1 MYKYKAFISYSH
13 RDRKWADWLHK
24 RLETYVFPKHI
35 PSLKTR
41 SLKPIFRDREDLSV
55 SSDLSRNIRDALL
68 QSECLI
74 VLCSPYAAQ
83 SQWVNKEIREF
94 RRLNPQAEIF
104 PIIVGG
110 EPHAEQRG
118 LTPEQEC
125 FPEALRFTSE
135 PSAPDNTNQIEPLA
149 ADLRKDK
156 DGKQLGLAKLIAGMC
171 GISPND
177 LIQRDLQRARKRMI
191 AVTSGASL
199 IVLALSLLTVSTLI
213 ARDAAEQNARIA
225 EEQRMLAETRRAEAE
240 GLIEFMLG
248 DLRHELEPVGR
259 LSLLTN
265 VADRAMSYYEKVDE
279 DLSNCVSASGA
290 ARAQYLH
297 TRIAVSQNN
306 YPVARKSSDDALNLL
321 EAMAEKC
328 GHIEQFVTNYAH
340 AQQWSAELDR
350 IIENPESSGTRPFDP
365 DILAKYESAR
375 SNLLAYAAQ
384 NPSSLNIIL
393 EQVDADILVGKYYYG
408 TERIKAALGEF
419 KAAQKK
425 LQDKYDQLELAD
437 NLTLSSSPYLIADK
451 YADVLSWISGAYESL
466 SRLEDAA
473 LVLQEARK
481 IYTDLLSATEGAG
494 ENWKARFDVMGI
506 DYALARIHY
515 KQGQQKKAIETLKT
529 LETDIELL
537 VKQDPANQ
545 SWRELQDK
553 IKSSRSALEP

>member
-13 RDRKWADWLHK
+13 RDKKWAEWLHK
-24 RLETYVFPKHI
+24 RLETYVFPKHMTG
-35 PSLKTR
+35 LKTR
-41 SLKPIFRDREDLSV
+41 RLKPIFRDREDLSV

-74 VLCSPYAAQ
+74 VICSPFAAQ
-83 SQWVNKEIREF
+83 SRWVNTEIREF
-94 RRLNPQAEIF
+94 RRLNPQGEIF
-104 PIIVGG
+104 PIIIGG
-110 EPHAEQRG
+110 EPHAEQRD
-118 LTPEQEC
+118 LSSENEC
-125 FPEALRFTSE
+125 FPEVLRFA
-135 PSAPDNTNQIEPLA
+135 SAHSANEIKDQIEPLA

-199 IVLALSLLTVSTLI
+199 IVIALSLLTVSTLI
-213 ARDAAEQNARIA
+213 ARDTAEQSARIA
-225 EEQRMLAETRRAEAE
+225 EEQRLLAETRRAEAE

-265 VADRAMSYYEKVDE
+265 VADRAMSYYVKVDE
-279 DLSNCVSASGA
+279 DLSNCISASGA

-297 TRIAVSQNN
+297 TRIAVSQND
-306 YPVARKSSDDALNLL
+306 YPTARKSSDDALNLL
-321 EAMAEKC
+321 ESMAGKC

-340 AQQWSAELDR
+340 AQQWSAELDN
-350 IIENPESSGTRPFDP
+350 IINYPESSETRPFYP

-375 SNLLAYAAQ
+375 SNLQAYVAQ

-408 TERIKAALGEF
+408 TERIEEALNEF

-425 LQDKYDQLELAD
+425 LQDKYEQLELAD
-437 NLTLSSSPYLIADK
+437 NLPLSSSTYLIADK

-466 SRLEDAA
+466 SRLDDAA
-473 LVLQEARK
+473 LVLRRARK
-481 IYTDLLSATEGAG
+481 IYKDLLSATEGAG
-494 ENWKARFDVMGI
+494 ENWKARFDIMGL
-506 DYALARIHY
+506 DYALARILY
-515 KQGQQKKAIETLKT
+515 KQGHQNKAIETLKT
-529 LETDIELL
+529 LESDIDRL

-553 IKSSRSALEP
+553 ITSSRSALDP

>member
-13 RDRKWADWLHK
+13 RDKKWADWLHK
-24 RLETYVFPKHI
+24 RLETYVFPKHV

-41 SLKPIFRDREDLSV
+41 RLKPIFRDREDLSV
-55 SSDLSRNIRDALL
+55 SSDLSRNIRKALL

-74 VLCSPYAAQ
+74 VICSPYAAQ
-83 SQWVNKEIREF
+83 SKWVNKEIREF
-94 RRLNPQAEIF
+94 RHLNPHAEIF

-110 EPHAEQRG
+110 EPHAEQRD
-118 LTPEQEC
+118 LSPEREC
-125 FPEALRFTSE
+125 FPEALRLSSGQSTTE
-135 PSAPDNTNQIEPLA
+135 IQNQIEPLA

-156 DGKQLGLAKLIAGMC
+156 DGKPLGLAKLIAGMC

-177 LIQRDLQRARKRMI
+177 LIRRDLQRARKRMV

-213 ARDAAEQNARIA
+213 AREAAERSARIA
-225 EEQRMLAETRRAEAE
+225 EEQRLLAETRRAEAE

-265 VADRAMSYYEKVDE
+265 VADRALSYYVKVDE

-306 YPVARKSSDDALNLL
+306 FPVARKSCDDALNLL
-321 EAMAEKC
+321 EAMAGKC

-340 AQQWSAELDR
+340 AQQWSAELDT
-350 IIENPESSGTRPFDP
+350 IIEYPDRSETRPFDP

-375 SNLLAYAAQ
+375 SNLQIFAAQ
-384 NPSSLNIIL
+384 NPTSLNIIL
-393 EQVDADILVGKYYYG
+393 EQVDADILVGKYHYG
-408 TERIKAALGEF
+408 TGRVDDALDEF

-425 LQDKYDQLELAD
+425 LQDKYGQLDLAD
-437 NLTLSSSPYLIADK
+437 DLTLSSSTYLIADK
-451 YADVLSWISGAYESL
+451 YADVLSWVSGAYESL
-466 SRLEDAA
+466 SRLDDAA
-473 LVLQEARK
+473 LALQRARK
-481 IYTDLLSATEGAG
+481 IYMEFLSATEEAG
-494 ENWKARFDVMGI
+494 ENWKARFDVMGL
-506 DYALARIHY
+506 DYALARILY
-515 KQGQQKKAIETLKT
+515 KQGHQNKAIETLKT
-529 LETDIELL
+529 LETDIDLL

-553 IKSSRSALEP
+553 ITSSLSALDP